1 MFKYSIAFCL
11 LLPTSA
17 YADRIDGTW
26 CTGAATRVEING
38 PKISLGGKPAFD
50 GTYTRHQFIY
60 IVPEG
65 EANAGDKVYM
75 QVLGD
80 EDMSSYTV
88 KENKAVDPL
97 DWKRCQ
103 ATS

>member
-1 MFKYSIAFCL
+1 MFKYIAAFL
-11 LLPTSA
+11 LLIPTVA

-26 CTGAATRVEING
+26 CTGAAMRVEING
-38 PKISLGGKPAFD
+38 PKISLGGKPAVD

-60 IVPEG
+60 IVPDG
-65 EANAGDKVYM
+65 EEHAGDKVYM

>member
-1 MFKYSIAFCL
+1 MLKYLFAL
-11 LLPTSA
+11 LLLIPTAA
-17 YADRIDGTW
+17 YADQIDGTW

-38 PKISLGGKPAFD
+38 PKISLGGKLAFD
-50 GTYTRHQFIY
+50 GTYTRHKFIY

-65 EANAGDKVYM
+65 EAHAGDKVYM

-80 EDMSSYTV
+80 EDMSSFTI
-88 KENKAVDPL
+88 KDNHPVDPL